1 MPYTTARIGP
11 NRWGLY
17 HDERLLAT
25 VMTQTAALR
34 IIEQL
39 YRSAR
44 LKQVNVASAMVPLKR
59 SHRGRK
65 KAVVKS
71 LIPIA
76 SGLPS

>member
-11 NRWGLY
+11 HRWGLY

-25 VMTQTAALR
+25 VMTQTAALE

-44 LKQVNVASAMVPLKR
+44 LHPGEPGAPAMVPLKR
-59 SHRGRK
+59 SKRGRR
-65 KAVVKS
+65 KAAVP
-71 LIPIA
+71 LFATA
-76 SGLPS
+76 SGSQS